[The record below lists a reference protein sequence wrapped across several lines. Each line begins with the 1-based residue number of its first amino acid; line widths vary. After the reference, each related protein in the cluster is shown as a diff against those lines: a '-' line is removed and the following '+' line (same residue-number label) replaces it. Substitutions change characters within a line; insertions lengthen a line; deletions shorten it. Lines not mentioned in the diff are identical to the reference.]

1 MGILRT
7 KKFWIELL
15 IMTFGMF
22 VAALGV
28 HFFLKPSHMIIG
40 SISGLSIVIYRLTGI
55 AVSTCALVINAFLL
69 VLAYLLIGKEFG
81 LKTVYTALI
90 LGPLLFV
97 LEQTFPVE
105 QSLMQDPWFDLLCFV
120 LILGFSQSVLFKI
133 NASTGGLDI
142 IAKIVNKYFHIN
154 LGTSV
159 SVSGG
164 LICAT
169 AFYINDFRMVIIG
182 LVGTWI
188 NGLAVNYFSDWLNQR
203 KRVHIIS
210 REHERI
216 REYIVTKI
224 IRGVTLYEIEE
235 GYTRKKMIQ
244 LETLL
249 TNQEFA
255 SLMEFITTQD
265 IQAFITADNV
275 SEVYGLWVRKKD
287 KAVHPGTL
295 YAQQEPSTLYMGG
308 EAGKLSPPPLR
319 KRQEE

>member
-1 MGILRT
+1 MGILRS
-7 KKFWIELL
+7 KKFWVELF
-15 IMTFGMF
+15 IMTFGMLL
-22 VAALGV
+22 AAIAV
-28 HFFLKPSHMIIG
+28 HFFLKPSHIIIG
-40 SISGLSIVIYRLTGI
+40 SISGLSIVIYRLTGL
-55 AVSTCALVINAFLL
+55 AVSISALLINIVLL
-69 VLAYLLIGKEFG
+69 VLAYIFIGKEFG

-97 LEQTFPVE
+97 LEQLFPVE
-105 QSLMQDPWFDLLCFV
+105 QSLMEDPWFDLLCFV

-142 IAKIVNKYFHIN
+142 IAKIVNKYLHID

-159 SVSGG
+159 SVAGAIIG
-164 LICAT
+164 CT
-169 AFYINDFRMVIIG
+169 AFFINDFRMVIIG

-188 NGLAVNYFSDWLNQR
+188 NGLAVNYFSDGLNQR

-210 REHERI
+210 KEHERI
-216 REYIVTKI
+216 REFIVTKI
-224 IRGVTLYEIEE
+224 VRGVTLYDIEG
-235 GYTRKKMIQ
+235 GYTRKRMVQ

-255 SLMEFITTQD
+255 ALMEFLATND

-287 KAVHPGTL
+287 KAIHPGTL
-295 YAQQEPSTLYMGG
+295 YAADSEDKTLPADN
-308 EAGKLSPPPLR
+308 EVQAQVP
-319 KRQEE
+319 QT